1 MSTDETMALPRM
13 AEEVEMVEPEVVRR
27 MRQLSELGW
36 GAKRI
41 ALEVGV
47 ARNTVRRYLRGG
59 ESAGVQLRPGARA
72 LDEDGRAQARQLF
85 ATSAAGNA
93 VVVTR
98 ELRRRGLDASVRTVQ
113 RVVEDERSRKRTEL
127 LATVRFETSPGQ
139 QMQIDFGQ
147 KRVRIAGVEVVVHLL
162 VAVLSYSRRIF
173 VRAFLAER
181 GDDWREGVASAF
193 QHFGGVPMK
202 LLVDN
207 ARALVLRR
215 DEGAVVLHPQFAAFC
230 RDWDLCA
237 VACAPYRART
247 KGKTES
253 GVKYVKHNALAG
265 RSFESFAAL
274 EQHLVEWMREADER
288 VHGTTHEKPS
298 ERFVRDEASSLRPLP
313 ARPIPSRHQRLERRV
328 ANDCFVNVD
337 TVRYSVPYQLVREH
351 VQVHV
356 GDEHVHIFIGERL
369 VAQHRRER
377 APHAIVR
384 DPAHFE
390 GLVRSTRKN
399 EEVETFGRSLDAY
412 AVHIAAVAS

>member
-59 ESAGVQLRPGARA
+59 ESAGVQHRPGARA

-230 RDWDLCA
+230 RDWDLRA